1 MPLIAWECAVIFAAA
16 LVAYLPAIGAGT
28 IWNDSDYITRPELR
42 SLHGLGRIWFQ
53 LGATEQYYPVLH
65 SAFWLEHR
73 LWGDRATGYH
83 LLNVVWHA
91 MAACLLVVVLRRLAI
106 AGAWLAGLIFALHP
120 VCVESVAWISEQKN
134 TLSLVFYLGAALAY
148 LRFVERRGQAA
159 SATPPRRSSTSGLTP
174 YVLATVLFLLALL
187 SKSVTATLPA
197 ALLVVFWWQRGR
209 LSWRREVLPLAPWL
223 ALGAAS
229 GLFSAWVE
237 RAYVGAEGVNFGLS
251 GVERILVAGRAV
263 WFYLGKLLWPAH
275 LAFIYPRWQAN
286 SAAPWQYL
294 FPLGALAL
302 AALLWRLR
310 RRTRAPLAALLFFV
324 GSLFPTLG
332 FFNVY
337 AFVFSYVADHWQ
349 YLASLGVVA
358 LAAAGLAAVPGRP
371 GRILAGVLVLALG
384 TLSFRQCGMYR
395 DLPTLYQTT
404 LERNPDSW
412 MAQSNFANLLS
423 QQGRPAEAIRHYE
436 AAIRLAPTYPEIHY
450 NLADALVKTGRS
462 REAVGQ
468 YEEALRLRPDYAAA
482 HANLGTTLVALGDP
496 AAALPHFEQA
506 LRFRPDLPQARYG
519 LGFALEQAGRRS
531 EAIAQYAEAVRLAPG
546 DATLRYSLA
555 NALGNAG
562 RLDEAVAQYRMVLR
576 LRPADPDV
584 HYNLG
589 MALRELGRTTE
600 ARGELESAARLGAH
614 H

>member
-1 MPLIAWECAVIFAAA
+1 M
-16 LVAYLPAIGAGT
+16 
-28 IWNDSDYITRPELR
+28 
-42 SLHGLGRIWFQ
+42 
-53 LGATEQYYPVLH
+53 
-65 SAFWLEHR
+65 
-73 LWGDRATGYH
+73 
-83 LLNVVWHA
+83 
-91 MAACLLVVVLRRLAI
+91 
-106 AGAWLAGLIFALHP
+106 
-120 VCVESVAWISEQKN
+120 
-134 TLSLVFYLGAALAY
+134 
-148 LRFVERRGQAA
+148 
-159 SATPPRRSSTSGLTP
+159 
-174 YVLATVLFLLALL
+174 LFLLALL